1 MKSLIL
7 KDIYNILPHY
17 KTTVL
22 IMVFLAFF
30 FIPFQGPEAYIV
42 VCGVLSSMMIIS
54 TFSFDDFTAWPKY
67 AMVMP
72 VSRKELVLGKFM
84 VLLLMSAAGSVFGLL
99 FGTIGG
105 LITKKLD
112 LGSEA
117 LLSLLCVTLSA
128 VVCSLVM
135 GSMTIALVFKFG
147 PERGRI
153 LFLFSFLVPAAIC
166 LGIVK
171 LMELSG
177 IAMTDGVVM
186 NMIMGSPIAA
196 VIWGFV
202 MYKISFGIFSR
213 QEF

>member
-17 KTTVL
+17 KTTAL
-22 IMVFLAFF
+22 IMVFLAFI
-30 FIPFQGPEAYIV
+30 FIPFQGPEGYIV
-42 VCGVLSSMMIIS
+42 VCGVLSSMLIIS
-54 TFSFDDFTAWPKY
+54 TFSLDDFTAWPKY

-72 VSRKELVLGKFM
+72 VSRKELVRGKFI
-84 VLLLMSAAGSVFGLL
+84 VLLIMSVAGSAFGFI

-105 LITKKLD
+105 LVTKKLD
-112 LGSEA
+112 LGGEA
-117 LLSLLCVTLSA
+117 LLTLLCVTLAA
-128 VVCSLVM
+128 VVCSLIM

-166 LGIVK
+166 LAIVR

-177 IAMTDGVVM
+177 IAMTDGVVI
-186 NMIMGSPIAA
+186 NMILGSPIAA